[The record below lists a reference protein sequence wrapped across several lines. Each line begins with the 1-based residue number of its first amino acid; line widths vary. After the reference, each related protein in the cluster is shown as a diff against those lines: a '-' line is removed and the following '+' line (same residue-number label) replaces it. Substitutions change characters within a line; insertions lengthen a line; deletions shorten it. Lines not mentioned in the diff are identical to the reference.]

1 MVVEFEWSELES
13 STMIRAT
20 VKAES
25 QVQMH
30 KCLEITAMSF
40 HINWHIALN
49 SVIHLTVRNK
59 DCISV
64 TQLTFS
70 VTQLTSTTLQLTII
84 HQENKC
90 IAVQRYIYI

>member
-1 MVVEFEWSELES
+1 MVVESEWSELES
-13 STMIRAT
+13 STMIQAT

-25 QVQMH
+25 FNRVQMH

-59 DCISV
+59 E
-64 TQLTFS
+64 L
-70 VTQLTSTTLQLTII
+70 
-84 HQENKC
+84 H
-90 IAVQRYIYI
+90 QRYTTYIHDVTTYNHSPGK